1 MKQTTSTLLMIQ
13 PAAFFFNEETAEN
26 NYYQDASKA
35 VAKTSSQDL
44 ALIEF
49 NEFVDLLRA
58 NHIEVIVVPD
68 LVENQ
73 TPDSIF
79 PNNWVS
85 FHENGHVYLYP
96 MYAKS
101 RRKERRPEIL
111 DQVKNAGFSIS
122 NITDLSSTENDGL
135 YLEGTGSMI
144 FDRANQI
151 AYAARSI
158 RTDENLFIR
167 YCESIGYQPV
177 VFSSFQTLEQKRL
190 PIYHTNVMMCVADR
204 YAVICLSCIDDA
216 DERSMVR
223 GKLEK
228 SGKTIIEISEE
239 QVNQFAGNMLQVENE
254 MGEKFLVMSDSA
266 CKSLTSEQLKL
277 ITSFNPILAPSLS
290 TIETCGGGSARC
302 MLAEVFLPK
311 NR

>member
-35 VAKTSSQDL
+35 VAKTSSQEL
-44 ALIEF
+44 ALKEF

-58 NHIEVIVVPD
+58 NHIKVIVVPD
-68 LVENQ
+68 LIENQ

-85 FHENGHVYLYP
+85 FHENGHVFLYP
-96 MYAKS
+96 MFAKS

-111 DQVKNAGFSIS
+111 DQVQNAGFSIS
-122 NITDLSSTENDGL
+122 TITDLSFTENEGL

-158 RTDENLFIR
+158 RTDENLFNR

-177 VFSSFQTLEQKRL
+177 VFSSFQTVEQKRL

-204 YAVICLSCIDDA
+204 YAVICLSCIDNT
-216 DERSMVR
+216 DERSMVQEQ
-223 GKLEK
+223 LEK

>member
-1 MKQTTSTLLMIQ
+1 MIQ

-35 VAKTSSQDL
+35 VAKASSQEL
-44 ALIEF
+44 ALKEF
-49 NEFVDLLRA
+49 NEFVDLLQA

-85 FHENGHVYLYP
+85 FHEDGHVFLYP

-122 NITDLSSTENDGL
+122 ELTDLSATENDGL

-177 VFSSFQTLEQKRL
+177 VFSSFQTVEQKRL

-216 DERSMVR
+216 EERSMVR

>member
-35 VAKTSSQDL
+35 VAKASSQEL
-44 ALIEF
+44 ALKEF
-49 NEFVDLLRA
+49 NEFVDLLQA

-85 FHENGHVYLYP
+85 FHEDGHVFLYP

-122 NITDLSSTENDGL
+122 ELTDLSATENDGL

-177 VFSSFQTLEQKRL
+177 VFSSFQTVEQKRL

-216 DERSMVR
+216 EERSMVR

>member
-1 MKQTTSTLLMIQ
+1 MIQ
-13 PAAFFFNEETAEN
+13 PAAFYFNEETAEN

-35 VAKTSSQDL
+35 VAKASSQEL
-44 ALIEF
+44 ALKEF

-85 FHENGHVYLYP
+85 FHEDGHVFLYP
-96 MYAKS
+96 MCAKS

-122 NITDLSSTENDGL
+122 ELTDLSATENDGL
-135 YLEGTGSMI
+135 FLEGTGSMI

-158 RTDENLFIR
+158 RTDENLFTR
-167 YCESIGYQPV
+167 YCETIGYQPV
-177 VFSSFQTLEQKRL
+177 VFSSFQTVDQKRL

-204 YAVICLSCIDDA
+204 YAVICFSCIDDI
-216 DERSMVR
+216 DERKMVR
-223 GKLEK
+223 EHLEK

-239 QVNQFAGNMLQVENE
+239 QVNQFAGNMLQVENT
-254 MGEKFLVMSDSA
+254 MGEKFLVMSNSA
-266 CKSLTSEQLKL
+266 CKSLTSEQLSL
-277 ITSFNPILAPSLS
+277 LTSFNPILAPSLT

>member
-35 VAKTSSQDL
+35 VAKASSQEL
-44 ALIEF
+44 ALKEF

-58 NHIEVIVVPD
+58 NQIEVIVVPD

-85 FHENGHVYLYP
+85 FHEDGHVFLYP

-122 NITDLSSTENDGL
+122 ELTDLSATENDGL

-158 RTDENLFIR
+158 RTDENLFTR
-167 YCESIGYQPV
+167 YCETIGYQPV
-177 VFSSFQTLEQKRL
+177 VFSSFQTVEQKRL

-204 YAVICLSCIDDA
+204 YAVICLSCIDDT
-216 DERSMVR
+216 DERNMVR
-223 GKLEK
+223 EHLEK

-239 QVNQFAGNMLQVENE
+239 QVNQFAGNMLQVENT
-254 MGEKFLVMSDSA
+254 MGEKFLVMSNSA
-266 CKSLTSEQLKL
+266 CKSLTSEQLNL
-277 ITSFNPILAPSLS
+277 LTSFNPILAPSLA

>member
-1 MKQTTSTLLMIQ
+1 MIQ

-35 VAKTSSQDL
+35 VAKASSQEL
-44 ALIEF
+44 ALKEF
-49 NEFVDLLRA
+49 NEFVDLLQA

-85 FHENGHVYLYP
+85 FHEDGHVFLYP

-122 NITDLSSTENDGL
+122 ELTDLSATENDGL

-158 RTDENLFIR
+158 RTDENLFTR
-167 YCESIGYQPV
+167 YCETIGYQPV
-177 VFSSFQTLEQKRL
+177 VFSSFQTVEQKRL

-204 YAVICLSCIDDA
+204 YAVICFSCIDDT
-216 DERSMVR
+216 DERKMVR
-223 GKLEK
+223 EHLEK

-239 QVNQFAGNMLQVENE
+239 QVNQFAGNMLQVENT
-254 MGEKFLVMSDSA
+254 MGEKFLVMSNSA
-266 CKSLTSEQLKL
+266 CKSLTSEQLNL
-277 ITSFNPILAPSLS
+277 LTSFNPILAPSLT

>member
-13 PAAFFFNEETAEN
+13 PAAFYFNEETAEN

-35 VAKTSSQDL
+35 VAKTSSQEL
-44 ALIEF
+44 ALKEF

-85 FHENGHVYLYP
+85 FHEDGHVFLYP

-111 DQVKNAGFSIS
+111 DQVKNAGFYIS
-122 NITDLSSTENDGL
+122 ELTDLSATENDGL

-158 RTDENLFIR
+158 RTDENLFTR
-167 YCESIGYQPV
+167 YCETIGYQPV
-177 VFSSFQTLEQKRL
+177 VFSSFQTVDQKRL

-204 YAVICLSCIDDA
+204 YAVICLSCIDDT
-216 DERSMVR
+216 DERNMVR
-223 GKLEK
+223 EHLEK

-239 QVNQFAGNMLQVENE
+239 QVNQFAGNMLQVENT
-254 MGEKFLVMSDSA
+254 MGEKFLVMSNSA
-266 CKSLTSEQLKL
+266 CKSLTSEQLSL
-277 ITSFNPILAPSLS
+277 LTSFNPILAPSLT

>member
-1 MKQTTSTLLMIQ
+1 MIQ

-35 VAKTSSQDL
+35 VAKASSQEL
-44 ALIEF
+44 ALKEF

-85 FHENGHVYLYP
+85 FHEDGHVFLYP
-96 MYAKS
+96 MCAKS

-122 NITDLSSTENDGL
+122 ELTDLSATENDGL

-167 YCESIGYQPV
+167 YCETIGYQPV
-177 VFSSFQTLEQKRL
+177 VFSSFQTVDQKRL

-204 YAVICLSCIDDA
+204 YAVICFSCIDDI
-216 DERSMVR
+216 DERKMVR
-223 GKLEK
+223 EHLEK

-239 QVNQFAGNMLQVENE
+239 QVNQFAGNMLQVENT
-254 MGEKFLVMSDSA
+254 MGEKFLVMSNSA
-266 CKSLTSEQLKL
+266 CKSLTSEQLSL
-277 ITSFNPILAPSLS
+277 LTSFNPILAPSLT

>member
-35 VAKTSSQDL
+35 VAKTSSQEL
-44 ALIEF
+44 ALKEF

-85 FHENGHVYLYP
+85 FHENGHVFLYP
-96 MYAKS
+96 MFAKS

-111 DQVKNAGFSIS
+111 DQVQNAGFSIS
-122 NITDLSSTENDGL
+122 TITDLSFTENDGL

-144 FDRANQI
+144 FDRAYRI

-158 RTDENLFIR
+158 RTDENLFNR

-177 VFSSFQTLEQKRL
+177 VFSSFQTVEQKRL

-204 YAVICLSCIDDA
+204 YAVICLSCIDDT

-223 GKLEK
+223 DQLEK

-254 MGEKFLVMSDSA
+254 MGETFLVMSDSA

>member
-1 MKQTTSTLLMIQ
+1 MIQ

-35 VAKTSSQDL
+35 VAKASSQEL
-44 ALIEF
+44 ALKEF

-58 NHIEVIVVPD
+58 NQIEVIVVPD

-85 FHENGHVYLYP
+85 FHEDGHVFLYP
-96 MYAKS
+96 MCAKS

-122 NITDLSSTENDGL
+122 ELTDLSATENDGL

-167 YCESIGYQPV
+167 YCETIGYQPV
-177 VFSSFQTLEQKRL
+177 VFSSFQTVDQKRL

-204 YAVICLSCIDDA
+204 YAVICFSCIDDI
-216 DERSMVR
+216 DERKMVR
-223 GKLEK
+223 EHLEK

-239 QVNQFAGNMLQVENE
+239 QVNQFAGNMLQVENT
-254 MGEKFLVMSDSA
+254 MGEKFLVMSNSA
-266 CKSLTSEQLKL
+266 CKSLTSEQLSL
-277 ITSFNPILAPSLS
+277 LTSFNPILAPSLT

>member
-1 MKQTTSTLLMIQ
+1 MIQ

-35 VAKTSSQDL
+35 VAKASSQEL
-44 ALIEF
+44 ALKEF

-58 NHIEVIVVPD
+58 NQIEVIVVPD

-85 FHENGHVYLYP
+85 FHEDGHVFLYP
-96 MYAKS
+96 MCAKS

-122 NITDLSSTENDGL
+122 ELTDLSATENDGL

-167 YCESIGYQPV
+167 YCETIGYQPV
-177 VFSSFQTLEQKRL
+177 VF
-190 PIYHTNVMMCVADR
+190 
-204 YAVICLSCIDDA
+204 LS
-216 DERSMVR
+216 
-223 GKLEK
+223 
-228 SGKTIIEISEE
+228 
-239 QVNQFAGNMLQVENE
+239 
-254 MGEKFLVMSDSA
+254 
-266 CKSLTSEQLKL
+266 L
-277 ITSFNPILAPSLS
+277 IHI
-290 TIETCGGGSARC
+290 
-302 MLAEVFLPK
+302 
-311 NR
+311 

>member
-85 FHENGHVYLYP
+85 FHENGHVFLYP

-111 DQVKNAGFSIS
+111 DQVQNSGFSIS
-122 NITDLSSTENDGL
+122 TITDLSFTENDGL

-167 YCESIGYQPV
+167 YC
-177 VFSSFQTLEQKRL
+177 
-190 PIYHTNVMMCVADR
+190 
-204 YAVICLSCIDDA
+204 
-216 DERSMVR
+216 
-223 GKLEK
+223 
-228 SGKTIIEISEE
+228 
-239 QVNQFAGNMLQVENE
+239 
-254 MGEKFLVMSDSA
+254 
-266 CKSLTSEQLKL
+266 
-277 ITSFNPILAPSLS
+277 
-290 TIETCGGGSARC
+290 
-302 MLAEVFLPK
+302 
-311 NR
+311 

>member
-44 ALIEF
+44 ALKEF

-85 FHENGHVYLYP
+85 FHENGHVFLYP

-111 DQVKNAGFSIS
+111 DQVQNSGFSIS
-122 NITDLSSTENDGL
+122 TITDLSFTENDGL

-144 FDRANQI
+144 FDRANRI

-177 VFSSFQTLEQKRL
+177 VFSSFQTVEQKRL

-204 YAVICLSCIDDA
+204 YAVICLSCIDDTN
-216 DERSMVR
+216 ERSMVR
-223 GKLEK
+223 EQLEK

>member
-35 VAKTSSQDL
+35 VAKTSSQEL
-44 ALIEF
+44 ALKEF

-58 NHIEVIVVPD
+58 NHIEVIVIPD

-85 FHENGHVYLYP
+85 FHENGHVFLYP

-111 DQVKNAGFSIS
+111 DQVQNAGFSIS
-122 NITDLSSTENDGL
+122 TITDLSFTENEGL

-144 FDRANQI
+144 FDRANRI

-158 RTDENLFIR
+158 RTDENLFNR

-177 VFSSFQTLEQKRL
+177 VFSSFQTVEQKRL

-223 GKLEK
+223 EQLEK

>member
-1 MKQTTSTLLMIQ
+1 MIQ

-35 VAKTSSQDL
+35 VAKASSQEL
-44 ALIEF
+44 ALKEF

-58 NHIEVIVVPD
+58 NQIEVIVVPD

-85 FHENGHVYLYP
+85 FHEDGHVFLYP
-96 MYAKS
+96 MCAKS

-122 NITDLSSTENDGL
+122 ELTDLSATENDGL
-135 YLEGTGSMI
+135 FLEGTGSMI

-158 RTDENLFIR
+158 RTDENLFTR
-167 YCESIGYQPV
+167 YCETIGYQPV
-177 VFSSFQTLEQKRL
+177 VFSSFQTVDQKRL

-204 YAVICLSCIDDA
+204 YAVICLSCIDDI
-216 DERSMVR
+216 DERKMVR
-223 GKLEK
+223 EHLEK

-239 QVNQFAGNMLQVENE
+239 QVNQFAGNMLQVENT
-254 MGEKFLVMSDSA
+254 MGEKFLVMSNSA
-266 CKSLTSEQLKL
+266 CKSLTSEQLSL
-277 ITSFNPILAPSLS
+277 LTSFNPILAPSLT

>member
-1 MKQTTSTLLMIQ
+1 MIQ

-35 VAKTSSQDL
+35 VAKTSSQEL
-44 ALIEF
+44 ALKEF
-49 NEFVDLLRA
+49 NEFVDLLRS

-85 FHENGHVYLYP
+85 FHEDGHVFLYP

-122 NITDLSSTENDGL
+122 ELTDLSSTENDGL

-158 RTDENLFIR
+158 RTDENLFTR
-167 YCESIGYQPV
+167 YCETIGYQPV
-177 VFSSFQTLEQKRL
+177 VFSSFQTVDQKRL

-204 YAVICLSCIDDA
+204 YAVICLTCIDDT
-216 DERSMVR
+216 DERNMVR
-223 GKLEK
+223 EHLEK

-239 QVNQFAGNMLQVENE
+239 QVNQFAGNMLQVENT
-254 MGEKFLVMSDSA
+254 MGEKFLVMSNSA
-266 CKSLTSEQLKL
+266 CKSLTSEQLNL
-277 ITSFNPILAPSLS
+277 LTSFNPILAPSLT

>member
-1 MKQTTSTLLMIQ
+1 MIQ
-13 PAAFFFNEETAEN
+13 PAAFYFNEETAEN

-35 VAKTSSQDL
+35 VAKASSQEL
-44 ALIEF
+44 ALKEF

-58 NHIEVIVVPD
+58 NQIEVIVVPD

-85 FHENGHVYLYP
+85 FHEDGHVFLYP
-96 MYAKS
+96 MCAKS

-122 NITDLSSTENDGL
+122 ELTDLSATENDGV

-144 FDRANQI
+144 FDRANRI

-158 RTDENLFIR
+158 RTDENLFTR
-167 YCESIGYQPV
+167 YCETIGYQPV
-177 VFSSFQTLEQKRL
+177 VFSSFQTVDQKRL

-204 YAVICLSCIDDA
+204 YAVICLSCIDDT
-216 DERSMVR
+216 DERNMVR
-223 GKLEK
+223 EHLEK

-239 QVNQFAGNMLQVENE
+239 QVNQFAGNMLQVENT
-254 MGEKFLVMSDSA
+254 MGEKFLVMSNSA
-266 CKSLTSEQLKL
+266 CKSLTSEQLSL
-277 ITSFNPILAPSLS
+277 LTSFNPILAPSL
-290 TIETCGGGSARC
+290 TIIETCGGGSARC

>member
-35 VAKTSSQDL
+35 VAKTSSQEL
-44 ALIEF
+44 ALKEF

-85 FHENGHVYLYP
+85 FHEDGHVFLYP

-122 NITDLSSTENDGL
+122 ELTDLSSTENDGL

-158 RTDENLFIR
+158 RTDENLFTR
-167 YCESIGYQPV
+167 YCETIGYQPV
-177 VFSSFQTLEQKRL
+177 VFSSFQTVDQKRL

-204 YAVICLSCIDDA
+204 YAVICLSCIDDT
-216 DERSMVR
+216 DERNMVR
-223 GKLEK
+223 ENLEK

-239 QVNQFAGNMLQVENE
+239 QVNQFAGNMLQVENT
-254 MGEKFLVMSDSA
+254 MGEKFLVMSNSA
-266 CKSLTSEQLKL
+266 CKSLTSEQLSL
-277 ITSFNPILAPSLS
+277 LTSFNPILAPSLT

>member
-1 MKQTTSTLLMIQ
+1 MIQ

-35 VAKTSSQDL
+35 VAKTSSQEL
-44 ALIEF
+44 ALKEF

-85 FHENGHVYLYP
+85 FHEDGHVFLYP

-122 NITDLSSTENDGL
+122 ELTDLSSTENDGL

-158 RTDENLFIR
+158 RTDENLFTR
-167 YCESIGYQPV
+167 YCETIGYQPV
-177 VFSSFQTLEQKRL
+177 VFSSFQTVDQKRL

-204 YAVICLSCIDDA
+204 YAVICLSCIDDTN
-216 DERSMVR
+216 ERNMVR
-223 GKLEK
+223 ENLEK

-239 QVNQFAGNMLQVENE
+239 QVNQFAGNMLQVENT
-254 MGEKFLVMSDSA
+254 MGEKFLVMSNSA
-266 CKSLTSEQLKL
+266 CKSLTSEQLNL
-277 ITSFNPILAPSLS
+277 LTSFNPILAPSLT

>member
-1 MKQTTSTLLMIQ
+1 MIQ

-35 VAKTSSQDL
+35 VAKTSSQEL
-44 ALIEF
+44 ALKEF

-85 FHENGHVYLYP
+85 FHEDGRVFLYP

-122 NITDLSSTENDGL
+122 ELTDLSFTENDGL

-158 RTDENLFIR
+158 RTDENLFTR
-167 YCESIGYQPV
+167 YCETIGYQPV
-177 VFSSFQTLEQKRL
+177 VFSSFQTVEQKRL

-204 YAVICLSCIDDA
+204 YAVICLSCIDDT
-216 DERSMVR
+216 DERNMVR
-223 GKLEK
+223 ENLEK

-239 QVNQFAGNMLQVENE
+239 QVNQFAGNMLQVENT
-254 MGEKFLVMSDSA
+254 MGEKFLVMSNSA
-266 CKSLTSEQLKL
+266 CKSLTSEQLNL
-277 ITSFNPILAPSLS
+277 LTSFNPILAPSLT

>member
-35 VAKTSSQDL
+35 VAKTSSQEL
-44 ALIEF
+44 ALKEF

-85 FHENGHVYLYP
+85 FHEDGHVFLYP

-122 NITDLSSTENDGL
+122 ELTDLSSTENDGL

-144 FDRANQI
+144 FDRANRI

-158 RTDENLFIR
+158 RTDENLFTR
-167 YCESIGYQPV
+167 YCETIGYQPV
-177 VFSSFQTLEQKRL
+177 VFSSFQTVDQKRL

-204 YAVICLSCIDDA
+204 YAVICLSCIDDT
-216 DERSMVR
+216 DERNMVR
-223 GKLEK
+223 ENLEK

-239 QVNQFAGNMLQVENE
+239 QVNQFAGNMLQVENT
-254 MGEKFLVMSDSA
+254 MGEKFLVMSNSA
-266 CKSLTSEQLKL
+266 CKSLTSEQLNL
-277 ITSFNPILAPSLS
+277 LTSFNPILAPSLA

>member
-177 VFSSFQTLEQKRL
+177 VFSSFQTVEQKRL

-216 DERSMVR
+216 DERSMVQEQ
-223 GKLEK
+223 LEK